1 MYTFRNNN
9 NNNHYCCFKF
19 IISVL
24 LKHKKNIVFDT
35 LNKQ

>member
-1 MYTFRNNN
+1 MHTFRKNNN
-9 NNNHYCCFKF
+9 NNNYCSFKF

-24 LKHKKNIVFDT
+24 LKHKKNIVFDP